1 LANRTLMLLLGT
13 ALALLAAA
21 PAQARLVYVKGAA
34 SLSPMVFVA
43 NDDGSRPH
51 ELGPGHSPAISE
63 NGRWVAWVKPGSPDR
78 VVIRR
83 ADRRGPARR
92 VGTGTEFGELRFSPD
107 SRLLATVRD
116 KRLRV
121 YRIRKREEIRTAR
134 GHMRGF
140 SFSPDSRTLVY
151 GKAKRGD
158 FDAPADLFTAQPD
171 GDGRA
176 RITRD
181 RRSLNPLWG
190 PLGIVHDRQR
200 WRRGDAPA
208 YNLFE
213 IQPDGGDFR
222 QITKLTIPS
231 LVSGLIPLELNA
243 SGARLLAN
251 FVGQD
256 TTVGFRVNTRS
267 GSVKSLDS
275 DFENGFVA
283 ADLTDDGRTVL
294 GHTGGPDPGRR
305 HNVVMMPYRGGE
317 QKVLV
322 RRAMSPDWSR

>member
-1 LANRTLMLLLGT
+1 MLLLGT
-13 ALALLAAA
+13 AIALVAAA

-34 SLSPMVFVA
+34 SLSPTIYVA
-43 NDDGSRPH
+43 EDDGSKPH
-51 ELGPGHSPAISE
+51 ELGPGHSPTISE
-63 NGRWVAWVKPGSPDR
+63 NGRWVAWVKPASPDR

-92 VGTGTEFGELRFSPD
+92 VGTGSQIGELRFSPNA
-107 SRLLATVRD
+107 RLLASVRD
-116 KRLRV
+116 RRLRV
-121 YRIRKREEIRTAR
+121 YRIRKREEMRTAR
-134 GHMRGF
+134 GNIRGF
-140 SFSPDSRTLVY
+140 SFSPDSKTLVY
-151 GKAKRGD
+151 GKAKRAD
-158 FDAPADLFTAQPD
+158 FDAPSDLFTAQAD
-171 GDGRA
+171 GDERT

-190 PLGIVHDRQR
+190 PVGIVHDRQR
-200 WRRGDAPA
+200 WRQGDAPA

-222 QITKLTIPS
+222 QITRLKIPS
-231 LVSGLIPLELNA
+231 LVSGLVPLEVN
-243 SGARLLAN
+243 SNGARLLAN

-256 TTVGFRVNTRS
+256 TTVGFRINAQS

-283 ADLTDDGRTVL
+283 ADLTDDGRMVL